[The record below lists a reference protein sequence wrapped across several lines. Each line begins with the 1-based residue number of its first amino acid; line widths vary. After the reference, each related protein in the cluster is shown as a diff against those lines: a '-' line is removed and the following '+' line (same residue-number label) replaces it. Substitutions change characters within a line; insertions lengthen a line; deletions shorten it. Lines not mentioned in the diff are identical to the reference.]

1 MADPADTIS
10 TALPSDEALIR
21 RCLDGDNAAFDAL
34 YGRYRLPLFSYLNR
48 LMPKQTSQVED
59 VFQMTWV
66 KAVRSLPRYT
76 ERQRF
81 LPWLCRIA
89 HNLAMDFY
97 RTRAAVPVE
106 NLPEMHDERLTPPQ
120 SVQRRQLEQALA
132 EAILQ
137 LPEEQRDVVL
147 LRRDG
152 IPFKDIAER
161 EGISLNTA
169 LGRMHYAVL
178 RLKKLLSDYI

>member
-1 MADPADTIS
+1 MTP
-10 TALPSDEALIR
+10 PDEALIR
-21 RCLDGDNAAFDAL
+21 RCLDGDNGAFDVL

-48 LMPKQTSQVED
+48 LMPKHTDQVED
-59 VFQMTWV
+59 IFQMVWV
-66 KAVRSLPRYT
+66 RAVRNLPRYT

-89 HNLAMDFY
+89 HNLAMDYY
-97 RTRAAVPVE
+97 RARPAVPVE
-106 NLPEMHDERLTPPQ
+106 NMPEMHDGRLTPPQ
-120 SVQRRQLEQALA
+120 AVQKRQMEEALA

-137 LPEEQRDVVL
+137 LPEEQRVVVM
-147 LRRDG
+147 LRKEG
-152 IPFKDIAER
+152 VPFKDIAER

-178 RLKKLLSDYI
+178 RLKKLLAEYI